1 MQSLDNAEWSDFRP
15 EFIEQ
20 VKILR
25 RKIYTSAPPK
35 MLNGKVLDGFMISH
49 LADQY
54 AQSINSGASLNI
66 GDAWTQVSKSKNMKA
81 VLDAL
86 DTYEAAAR
94 DLEKSMPLSGSE
106 LDVRH
111 ADMLKGADKV
121 FRMECMGTG
130 RDVDEFVTEMTDK
143 INKAYMTMKE
153 TNNKLARA
161 AALEAIE
168 TSYAQLAAQVCLMTC
183 KYPPPHM
190 THDMHVSSSSYDT

>member
-1 MQSLDNAEWSDFRP
+1 M
-15 EFIEQ
+15 
-20 VKILR
+20 
-25 RKIYTSAPPK
+25 
-35 MLNGKVLDGFMISH
+35 
-49 LADQY
+49 
-54 AQSINSGASLNI
+54 
-66 GDAWTQVSKSKNMKA
+66 SKSKNMKA

-183 KYPPPHM
+183 MYPPPHM